1 MAYLR
6 ILDLC
11 RLAAGCQKSFVRT
24 LSMVMGL
31 FLVSVGVVSAETG
44 EISAGDTAW
53 ILTSA
58 ALVLFMT
65 PGLGFFYAGMVR
77 TKNVLSTLMHS
88 FVMCGVVGVVWVLWG
103 YSLAFSGSSP
113 WIGDLGYFGLNGIG
127 LEALDGGTIPHL
139 LFMMFQGMFAIITA
153 ALISGA
159 FAERIRFGAFIVV
172 MILWTTLVYSP
183 ICHWVWASGGWLFE
197 RGALDFAGGTVVHI
211 SSGIAA
217 LAFALVLG
225 RRKNLGSEE
234 MAPHNLT
241 LTILGT
247 GILWF
252 GWFGF
257 NAGSALAADGRAAS
271 AFVVTNT
278 AAAAAALSWLLV
290 EKVHRGKPT
299 ALGAASGA
307 VAGLVAITPASGFV
321 NAMGA
326 LCIGAIVSLLSYA
339 AIQMKSKLRYD
350 DALDVVGIHF
360 VGGAWGAIATG
371 LFAVEAIGGSNGV
384 FFGGGFAPLV
394 EQIIAV
400 VATAVYSFVVTMI
413 ILLAVK
419 LVMPLRV
426 TSEEETTGLDL
437 TQHGELGYNLEAV

>member
-1 MAYLR
+1 
-6 ILDLC
+6 
-11 RLAAGCQKSFVRT
+11 
-24 LSMVMGL
+24 MVMGL
-31 FLVSVGVVSAETG
+31 FLVSVEVVSAETG

-53 ILTSA
+53 VLTSA

-103 YSLAFSGSSP
+103 YSLSFSGSSP
-113 WIGDLGYFGLNGIG
+113 WIGDLGYFGLSGIG
-127 LEALDGGTIPHL
+127 LEAMDGGTIPHL
-139 LFMMFQGMFAIITA
+139 LFVMFQGMFAIITA

-159 FAERIRFGAFIVV
+159 FAERIRFGAFVVV
-172 MILWTTLVYSP
+172 MIFWTTLVYSP
-183 ICHWVWASGGWLFE
+183 ICHWVWGDGGWLGE
-197 RGALDFAGGTVVHI
+197 RGAMDFAGGTVVHI

-247 GILWF
+247 AILWF

-257 NAGSALAADGRAAS
+257 NAGSALAADSVAAS

-321 NAMGA
+321 NVMGA
-326 LCIGAIVSLLSYA
+326 LMIGAVVSLLSYT
-339 AIQMKSKLRYD
+339 AIQFKSRMGYD

-371 LFAVEAIGGSNGV
+371 LLAVEAIGGSNGV
-384 FFGGGFAPLV
+384 FFGGGLAPLV

-426 TSEEETTGLDL
+426 TSEEETIGLDL
-437 TQHGELGYNLEAV
+437 TQHGEMGYNLEAV